1 MLIKVKPEIPEAT
14 NSSEMKNFEN
24 FCEETSLHGW
34 SYLNNKMNKFW
45 KMIWMLFIFLIIG
58 TSIYVIEMNIK
69 SYLQA
74 TTVTTIDST
83 IASLKDVTFPSIY
96 ICNINQVSVLAN
108 INGCYITTIYISQTN
123 IILTY

>member
-1 MLIKVKPEIPEAT
+1 MLTRIKPEIPEES
-14 NSSEMKNFEN
+14 NSSEMKNFEI

-58 TSIYVIEMNIK
+58 ISIYVIEMNIK
-69 SYLQA
+69 NYLQA

-96 ICNINQVSVLAN
+96 FCNINQVSVWQ
-108 INGCYITTIYISQTN
+108 I
-123 IILTY
+123 

>member
-1 MLIKVKPEIPEAT
+1 MLTKIKPEIPEEI
-14 NSSEMKNFEN
+14 NSSKMKNFDI

-58 TSIYVIEMNIK
+58 ISIYVIEMNIK
-69 SYLQA
+69 NYLQA

-96 ICNINQVSVLAN
+96 FCNINQVSVWQ
-108 INGCYITTIYISQTN
+108 I
-123 IILTY
+123 